1 MLKRLLGL
9 LVLMIVP
16 LAGCVAPV
24 GVSGALSIP
33 HDAGNICSQQC
44 RSIGMNLSA
53 VAIMAN
59 NVGCVCQPSAGGPPV
74 ATLGASSAAGM
85 ATISMLNEQQQE
97 QQQQQQQQQ
106 Q

>member
-1 MLKRLLGL
+1 
-9 LVLMIVP
+9 V
-16 LAGCVAPV
+16 
-24 GVSGALSIP
+24 SIP
-33 HDAGNICSQQC
+33 NDAGKVCSQQR

-59 NVGCVCQPSAGGPPV
+59 KIGCVCQPGAGAPPV

-97 QQQQQQQQQ
+97 QQQQQQQQ
-106 Q
+106 